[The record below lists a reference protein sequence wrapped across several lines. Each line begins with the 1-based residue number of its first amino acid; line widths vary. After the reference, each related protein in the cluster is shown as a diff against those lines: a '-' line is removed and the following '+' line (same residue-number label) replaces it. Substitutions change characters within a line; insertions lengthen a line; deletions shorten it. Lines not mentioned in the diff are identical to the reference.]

1 MEGQS
6 RFSDRA
12 ASRETIPIR
21 SAINQ
26 VLCPQDTHIQHHLVA
41 LNETAYPAFKQKC
54 SVSCN
59 YQKVMQIF
67 PHTVLAIC

>member
-21 SAINQ
+21 PATNQ
-26 VLCPQDTHIQHHLVA
+26 LLCPQDTHIRRHLVV
-41 LNETAYPAFKQKC
+41 LNETAYPAFKQQY

-59 YQKVMQIF
+59 YQKVMQTL